1 MKNLITLLIFVFV
14 IQSCENKTKKAT
26 ENEPQQTVKSD
37 KIHPSKYDE
46 PIENEEII
54 LGEDM
59 EEINAYAKNIYQKN
73 GKTYIDL
80 DFVEIRYPTEG
91 EWDVS
96 DREIINNN
104 PKIRT
109 YIIDDSTSILS
120 NVCKEMTVSELYQ
133 ARKILLKDKTIIVIG
148 KSENGKMLSIN
159 LGCYG

>member
-59 EEINAYAKNIYQKN
+59 EEINAYAKNIYEKN
-73 GKTYIDL
+73 GIIYVDL
-80 DFVEIRYPTEG
+80 DFVEIKYKNIDER
-91 EWDVS
+91 V
-96 DREIINNN
+96 IVNKN
-104 PKIRT
+104 PKLRT
-109 YIIDDSTSILS
+109 YIIDLYTLIATKD
-120 NVCKEMTVSELYQ
+120 CKELTALEILDY
-133 ARKILLKDKTIIVIG
+133 KDILLKDKSAIVIG
-148 KSENGKMLSIN
+148 ESKDGKMLSIN
-159 LGCYG
+159 FGCYG